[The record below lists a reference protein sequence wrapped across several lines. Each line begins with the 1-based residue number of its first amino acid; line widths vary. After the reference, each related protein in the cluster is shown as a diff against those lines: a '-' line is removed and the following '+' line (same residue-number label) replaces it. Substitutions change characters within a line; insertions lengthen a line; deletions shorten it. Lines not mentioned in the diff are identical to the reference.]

1 MWPVRTNQEA
11 WDLVGEVSCLVEGN
25 GEKGRG
31 EESYLDEN
39 DSVGVVWV
47 EPVLNVRFELA
58 YSVIVL

>member
-1 MWPVRTNQEA
+1 M
-11 WDLVGEVSCLVEGN
+11 SCLAEGN

-58 YSVIVL
+58 YSVIVS